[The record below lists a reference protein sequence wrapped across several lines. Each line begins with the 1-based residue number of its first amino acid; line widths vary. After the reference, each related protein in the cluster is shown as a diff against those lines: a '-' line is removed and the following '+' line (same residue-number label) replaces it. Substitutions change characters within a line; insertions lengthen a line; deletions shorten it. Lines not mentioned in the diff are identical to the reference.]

1 MPLLL
6 VNIMSNS
13 KMINTNVKQFQIVLI
28 LLLSTF
34 IFSSCKQKQ
43 AENEKVIETPDEVE
57 KMRNEVMAI
66 HDEVMPEM
74 GALMNLKK
82 QLKAKINQMDSTEEK
97 TDSLQ
102 PLVIQLEEADEA
114 MMQWMRSYKEP
125 SAEMSQDEAMEYLQ
139 VKKKEILEV
148 KKKIKSSK
156 AAAKVV
162 LENK

>member
-1 MPLLL
+1 
-6 VNIMSNS
+6 MSNS